1 MHTKLNTTIM
11 SQRTF
16 KVTHISTCCCGRRLL
31 GEEII
36 NTVTVEDC
44 AKSYLTE
51 FFPCGFL
58 FCTCKTSC
66 MISETW
72 CIGNMFCIWKIHTFV
87 NCVLY
92 FFVFVQT
99 TLGLSVNRKVFVT
112 FLPLLAQHTVEWLKE
127 LDVFL
132 TLDTE
137 DLQFSSVLKDLWYS
151 FLGIHI
157 ADAFKHL
164 QMLIVFP
171 DLILHLKIAV
181 HLEIWIYIYKVKWQ
195 CVVILRKNIV
205 TEKSN
210 IHNNVVY

>member
-31 GEEII
+31 CEEII

-112 FLPLLAQHTVEWLKE
+112 FLPLFSSTYCRMTQRIGCFSNPWYWRLA
-127 LDVFL
+127 VFL
-132 TLDTE
+132 CT
-137 DLQFSSVLKDLWYS
+137 KRP
-151 FLGIHI
+151 
-157 ADAFKHL
+157 
-164 QMLIVFP
+164 LIF
-171 DLILHLKIAV
+171 ISWNTYCRCI
-181 HLEIWIYIYKVKWQ
+181 
-195 CVVILRKNIV
+195 
-205 TEKSN
+205 
-210 IHNNVVY
+210 